1 MRAFRLPR
9 LSRRLPPAAAC
20 VCILFLE
27 TGGAG
32 LGWWRWREAREVRT
46 AAERG
51 RVALPGEGADKVVV
65 AGFAEEALRAMNRT
79 RDAARSGCGLRPLP
93 PVPGTRAEVYFEL
106 SEFVEAQRSAA
117 AAQGV
122 VLKEGEPFGFASH
135 SRQGPTLA
143 HAPRVLRQR
152 AAAADL
158 LGALWAV
165 RPYRFDGLQR
175 EDPEER
181 PGARRTPRD
190 ETDFAEAPK
199 VAFPELPEGCVAEH
213 LRISFVGHGRA
224 LRRWL
229 NRLAELPGPVIVR
242 DVRVEP
248 LSPGVRSPV
257 EGIPA
262 DAARFTVIAA
272 VVFSP
277 AQDERPASSESPAG
291 PPS

>member
-1 MRAFRLPR
+1 ME
-9 LSRRLPPAAAC
+9 RR
-20 VCILFLE
+20 
-27 TGGAG
+27 
-32 LGWWRWREAREVRT
+32 
-46 AAERG
+46 

-65 AGFAEEALRAMNRT
+65 AGFAGEELRAMKRT
-79 RDAARSGCGLRPLP
+79 RDAARSDCGLRPLP
-93 PVPGTRAEVYFEL
+93 PVPETRAEAYFEL
-106 SEFVEAQRSAA
+106 SEFVDAQRAAA

-122 VLKEGEPFGFASH
+122 VLKGGERFGFASH
-135 SRQGPTLA
+135 SRQGPPLA
-143 HAPRVLRQR
+143 HAPRVLRQC

-158 LGALWAV
+158 LGALWVA
-165 RPYRFDGLQR
+165 RPYRFEGLQR

-199 VAFPELPEGCVAEH
+199 VAFPAMPEGCVAEH

-248 LSPGVRSPV
+248 LPPGSHPTGERR
-257 EGIPA
+257 PA

-277 AQDERPASSESPAG
+277 AEDERPASSEPPGG